1 MEYWNNHALSQQKD
15 KLHPS
20 GTSPQHLWV
29 APESAEATAR
39 DCAIWV
45 DMNLVQDLRERLGGQ
60 AGRDLAFRFV
70 DDEFAAV
77 ADNAWTQLGCPEVTL
92 MSAWDIFV
100 AIANLL

>member
-15 KLHPS
+15 KLRPS

-29 APESAEATAR
+29 APESAEATAL

-77 ADNAWTQLGCPEVTL
+77 TDDAWTQLRCPEVTL